1 MCISKEGE
9 EFILD
14 LNMYLMIGGR
24 NEKEVKEFIEEA
36 EQHLILGEK
45 EGKSVKDIFGDS
57 PEEYAKSVEKELP
70 YDKKGVLNLVFVF
83 IISLVPW
90 LFLNQ
95 LNYGAYKTSVLEIIG
110 IPLILV
116 VYLAFILFFAKKFV
130 FEDKKFKV
138 SIFIISILEM
148 VALVAV
154 GLAGQK
160 MEQVELFSEPTVS
173 IIIIVLILVSM
184 IIAITKKTTA
194 PIFPFVINI
203 PKILYYFFG
212 MNLGNLDTVALLIGV
227 ALMFIALKI
236 ETNSYPKI
244 N

>member
-9 EFILD
+9 KFILD
-14 LNMYLMIGGR
+14 LNMYLMIGGK

-57 PEEYAKSVEKELP
+57 PEEYAKSVEAELP
-70 YDKKGVLNLVFVF
+70 YDKKGVLNLGFIF
-83 IISLVPW
+83 IIGLVPW

-95 LNYGAYKTSVLEIIG
+95 LNYGSYKTSVLEAIG

-116 VYLAFILFFAKKFV
+116 VYLAFILLFAKKFA
-130 FEDKKFKV
+130 FKNTKFN
-138 SIFIISILEM
+138 ISIYIFSVLEM

-154 GLAGQK
+154 GLVGQK
-160 MEQVELFSEPTVS
+160 MPQVELFSEPTVR
-173 IIIIVLILVSM
+173 IIIIVLILVS
-184 IIAITKKTTA
+184 ITIAITKKTTA
-194 PIFPFVINI
+194 PIFPFIINI
-203 PKILYYFFG
+203 PKVLYYFFG
-212 MNLGNLDTVALLIGV
+212 INLGNLETPALLLGV
-227 ALMFIALKI
+227 VLMFIALKI
-236 ETNSYPKI
+236 ETNISPKI

>member
-9 EFILD
+9 KFILD
-14 LNMYLMIGGR
+14 LNMYLMIGGK

-57 PEEYAKSVEKELP
+57 PEEYAKSVEAELP

-95 LNYGAYKTSVLEIIG
+95 LNYGPYKTSVLEIIG
-110 IPLILV
+110 IPLIIV
-116 VYLAFILFFAKKFV
+116 VYLAFILLFAKKFA

-138 SIFIISILEM
+138 SIFSISILEM

-212 MNLGNLDTVALLIGV
+212 MNLGNLDDIAVLIGTV
-227 ALMFIALKI
+227 LMCIAFTL
-236 ETNSYPKI
+236 EANYSPKA